1 MKRYTIPTIFFAIG
15 VTLQTLFYFSWV
27 SFTLLAVSCLLLTLF
42 LYSLDFQSYP
52 NAKLPSQSYQPENP
66 SMEDDPSTLQKID
79 LETEVVFD
87 TNAQTNSDRSHLS
100 TASVVTN
107 TEGEGT
113 ETKEI
118 LWKVDPIFYARE
130 SVRLE
135 ERSLF
140 CDTIKE
146 FPFSF
151 TSPKLSSI
159 QYVYFD
165 GKDFKECYWQKSD
178 MLVETDDNPVEW
190 NEWEEN
196 QIRESLP
203 VISKNKRKL
212 YVPLTMNA
220 KLFGFLC
227 FTSKEGW
234 ANEDI
239 QIFWDETT
247 NLSEKILLK
256 REYAK
261 VTKHPFTKLYTVSH
275 FYQLAK
281 ASFEASEKKT
291 LVLFK
296 FIETNF
302 QSELAI
308 GLNQMGIKH
317 SVLGI
322 GLFQLEEN
330 LYAALIPNERLES
343 FSSFFQQFIEE
354 LDQLGY
360 PSEVALGYSNPLIP
374 DLKFD
379 VWIKKAYSS
388 LEESILYNA
397 A

>member
-1 MKRYTIPTIFFAIG
+1 MKRYTIPIIFFAIG

-27 SFTLLAVSCLLLTLF
+27 SFTLLTVSCLLLTLF
-42 LYSLDFQSYP
+42 LYSLDLQSLT
-52 NAKLPSQSYQPENP
+52 NSPETSASSKDVLSNTKGSP
-66 SMEDDPSTLQKID
+66 LNESK
-79 LETEVVFD
+79 ETFASEGVFD
-87 TNAQTNSDRSHLS
+87 TQVTQTQE
-100 TASVVTN
+100 ASNDVT
-107 TEGEGT
+107 EEPKP
-113 ETKEI
+113 KEI
-118 LWKVDPIFYARE
+118 LWKVDPIFFARE

-135 ERSLF
+135 ERNLF
-140 CDTIKE
+140 CDTVKE
-146 FPFSF
+146 FPFPF

-165 GKDFKECYWQKSD
+165 GKEFKECYWQKSE

-212 YVPLTMNA
+212 YVPLTINA
-220 KLFGFLC
+220 NLFGFLC
-227 FTSKEGW
+227 FTSKESW
-234 ANEDI
+234 SNEDI
-239 QIFWDETT
+239 QVFWEETT
-247 NLSEKILLK
+247 NLSEKILAK

-275 FYQLAK
+275 FYQMAK

-291 LVLFK
+291 LVLLK
-296 FIETNF
+296 FIDTNF

-308 GLNQMGIKH
+308 GLNHMGIKQ
-317 SVLGI
+317 SVLGL
-322 GLFQLEEN
+322 GLFQLEED

-343 FSSFFQQFIEE
+343 FSSFFKQFIEE

-374 DLKFD
+374 DLRFD
-379 VWIKKAYSS
+379 AWIKKAYSS

>member
-27 SFTLLAVSCLLLTLF
+27 DFTLLAVSCLLLTLF
-42 LYSLDFQSYP
+42 LYSLDLQSYP
-52 NAKLPSQSYQPENP
+52 NSKQPTSSFQTETIA
-66 SMEDDPSTLQKID
+66 SEDDSQTLQKSNVD
-79 LETEVVFD
+79 TEVVLD
-87 TNAQTNSDRSHLS
+87 TNVSHGSVFPEVS
-100 TASVVTN
+100 TAIDDSNDETK
-107 TEGEGT
+107 GFK
-113 ETKEI
+113 TKEI

-165 GKDFKECYWQKSD
+165 GTDFKECYWQKSE

-190 NEWEEN
+190 NEWEES
-196 QIRESLP
+196 QIKESLP
-203 VISKNKRKL
+203 AISKNKRKL
-212 YVPLTMNA
+212 YVPLTINA

-234 ANEDI
+234 SNEDI
-239 QIFWDETT
+239 QVFWEETT

-296 FIETNF
+296 FIDTNF